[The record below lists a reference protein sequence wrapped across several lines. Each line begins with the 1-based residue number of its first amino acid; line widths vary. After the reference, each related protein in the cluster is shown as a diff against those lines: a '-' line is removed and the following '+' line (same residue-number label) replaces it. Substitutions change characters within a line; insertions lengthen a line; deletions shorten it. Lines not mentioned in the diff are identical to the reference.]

1 MHLIMGVVVFIS
13 KPLLSTQLY
22 KTYDKDL
29 LVLKLFNAEKSRSL
43 TSSQLML
50 WCAQIHADLQTQGSD
65 SGAV

>member
-1 MHLIMGVVVFIS
+1 MGVVVFIS

-29 LVLKLFNAEKSRSL
+29 LVLNLFNAEKSRSL

-50 WCAQIHADLQTQGSD
+50 
-65 SGAV
+65 